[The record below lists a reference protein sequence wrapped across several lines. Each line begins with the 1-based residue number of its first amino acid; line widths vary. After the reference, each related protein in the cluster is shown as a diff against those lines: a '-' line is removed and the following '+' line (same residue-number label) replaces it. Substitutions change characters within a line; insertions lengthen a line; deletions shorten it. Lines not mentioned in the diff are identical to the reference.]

1 MAIRMG
7 KRIPNWLILT
17 ISGSVVLVGLVLS
30 SLFRPLPEYLVA
42 ANDLKP
48 GDQLTNSDFKRVG
61 VELGEVTGYLMAQ
74 DVPIDMSVVRVV
86 RKGELISA
94 MDLTNLIDPQFT
106 AIRLTPELK
115 PAATTAG
122 AFVSVWRA
130 VEREAGTELEKIV
143 ARSEVLAI
151 EYGEG
156 LFAQENPEVE
166 LRLTL
171 DEAVAVMHAISI
183 DNPVFVVPV
192 V

>member
-1 MAIRMG
+1 
-7 KRIPNWLILT
+7 LILT
-17 ISGSVVLVGLVLS
+17 ISGSVVLIGLILS

-42 ANDLKP
+42 ATDLKP
-48 GDQLTNSDFKRVG
+48 GEQLTESDFKRVNA
-61 VELGEVTGYLMAQ
+61 ELGEVTGYLMAQ
-74 DVPIDMSVVRVV
+74 DMPVDMSVVRVV

-94 MDLTNLIDPQFT
+94 MDLTSLIDPQFT

-115 PAATTAG
+115 PAATLPG

-130 VEREAGTELEKIV
+130 VEREAGTELERIV
-143 ARSEVLAI
+143 ARSEVMEI